1 MRTFLILVL
10 FAMGLIYP
18 LTRGS
23 RIGLEGNEQANRRM
37 QKIRETK
44 ILAFVC
50 IGTPVLL
57 LFLLLNYADESS
69 FGYAILYAFCLSALL
84 PISYILKIV
93 GVR

>member
-1 MRTFLILVL
+1 MRTFLIIVL
-10 FAMGLIYP
+10 FALALSYP

-23 RIGLEGNEQANRRM
+23 RIGLEGSEQANRRI

-44 ILAFVC
+44 FLALVC
-50 IGTPVLL
+50 FGTPVLL
-57 LFLLLNYADESS
+57 LFLLLTYADESS

-84 PISYILKIV
+84 PLLYLLKIV